1 MNNCIYKNGRCVR
14 CGFKEVSKMSIDEL
28 IDALQILKVTHNISG
43 DTEVKVFDKWKNE
56 LYYIDGVEI
65 NESGEV
71 LLV

>member
-1 MNNCIYKNGRCVR
+1 
-14 CGFKEVSKMSIDEL
+14 MSIDEL